1 MERAKVTQMQGLSK
15 KLNNTICF
23 YTPQLRR
30 KKLTV
35 TDDINETHEETRNGN
50 YFYYWLRWLR
60 VSFHF
65 CRIKKND
72 KEIKKSRG
80 D

>member
-1 MERAKVTQMQGLSK
+1 MERAKVAQMQGLSK

-50 YFYYWLRWLR
+50 YFYYWLRC
-60 VSFHF
+60 VSGSELAISL
-65 CRIKKND
+65 CIEKW
-72 KEIKKSRG
+72 
-80 D
+80 

>member
-65 CRIKKND
+65 CRIKND
-72 KEIKKSRG
+72 KEIKESRG